1 MREQA
6 GLIEAKRLQDTKV
19 RVQKQIEL
27 KEKYKRTFLKV
38 AKPLIEDTELTKLRG
53 EKLKQ
58 QNVLMLRNMQM
69 NY

>member
-1 MREQA
+1 LSQEVN
-6 GLIEAKRLQDTKV
+6 TKV
-19 RVQKQIEL
+19 RVQKQIDEL
-27 KEKYKRTFLKV
+27 KRKKYKTRTFLKKV